1 MTASGRRTS
10 LWGMRPHAALD
21 SIVRAMGTS
30 PGQRAREITTGI
42 ARGGKLL
49 LQ

>member
-1 MTASGRRTS
+1 
-10 LWGMRPHAALD
+10 MRSHAALD
-21 SIVRAMGTS
+21 SVVRAMGTS

-42 ARGGKLL
+42 VRGGRLF